1 MSDNI
6 WESQLEINTIFDKRL
21 GMIEEQLTLLTQLTI
36 EMSQVSRKLAQP
48 TEPTEPT
55 EPKEPTGCTGKH
67 CACQDGAM

>member
-6 WESQLEINTIFDKRL
+6 WESQLEINTIFDKRMAL
-21 GMIEEQLTLLTQLTI
+21 TEKQLTALTELVIAQGKLIAQL
-36 EMSQVSRKLAQP
+36 SAP

-55 EPKEPTGCTGKH
+55 TCTGKH